1 VRDFKLPSVRYTYAI
16 ALTMYAMS
24 VQNDNNVL
32 EADRNITNMELALL
46 LEHLMTDNDDEEN
59 TERALFD
66 RDLEMVNKRWN
77 EYLSAPTEFVL

>member
-1 VRDFKLPSVRYTYAI
+1 
-16 ALTMYAMS
+16 MS